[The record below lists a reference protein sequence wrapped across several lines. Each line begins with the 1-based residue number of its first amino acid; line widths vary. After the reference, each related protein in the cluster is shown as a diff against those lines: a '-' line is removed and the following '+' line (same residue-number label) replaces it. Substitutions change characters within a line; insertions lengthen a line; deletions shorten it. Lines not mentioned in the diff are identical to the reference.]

1 MYTNRVYAYKEG
13 RVLNMRRV
21 NVKEAVGLVLGQDLT
36 KIVPGEFKGVKFKK
50 GYIIKEEDI
59 EELLKMGK
67 EHVYI
72 ADMDEPYVHE
82 NDGARILASA
92 ICGEGIEL
100 SNPAEGKVNLIAAFS
115 GVLKINL
122 DALND
127 MNSIG
132 DLMISTL
139 HRNTFVE
146 KGKKVASAKIIPL
159 VISQE
164 KMDRVRETE
173 IKYGKMIEIKPV
185 SKRKVGILITGN
197 EVYYKRIEDRFA
209 PVLKQKMEFWGCP
222 IVDLQ
227 YSPDDMDVTSAKIN
241 EIIAKGAEI
250 MIVTGGMAVDPDD
263 VTMASIEKA
272 GCKIESYGSPVLP
285 GAVFLVAYKDN
296 IPVIGMPACGMYHK
310 TTVFDILFPRF
321 LAGERVTRKDIVELA
336 HGGLCMECKECHYP
350 ICPFGKA

>member
-82 NDGARILASA
+82 NDGAGILASA

-100 SNPAEGKVNLIAAFS
+100 SNPAEGKVNLIAAVS

-321 LAGERVTRKDIVELA
+321 LAGERVTRKEIVELA

>member
-1 MYTNRVYAYKEG
+1 
-13 RVLNMRRV
+13 
-21 NVKEAVGLVLGQDLT
+21 
-36 KIVPGEFKGVKFKK
+36 
-50 GYIIKEEDI
+50 
-59 EELLKMGK
+59 
-67 EHVYI
+67 
-72 ADMDEPYVHE
+72 
-82 NDGARILASA
+82 
-92 ICGEGIEL
+92 
-100 SNPAEGKVNLIAAFS
+100 
-115 GVLKINL
+115 
-122 DALND
+122 
-127 MNSIG
+127 
-132 DLMISTL
+132 
-139 HRNTFVE
+139 
-146 KGKKVASAKIIPL
+146 
-159 VISQE
+159 
-164 KMDRVRETE
+164 MDRVRETE

>member
-1 MYTNRVYAYKEG
+1 VYTNRVYAYKEG

-82 NDGARILASA
+82 NDGAGILASA

-100 SNPAEGKVNLIAAFS
+100 SNPAEGKVNLIAAVS

-321 LAGERVTRKDIVELA
+321 LAGERVTRKEIVELA